1 MWPNDR
7 LINLF
12 DIELPIIQAPMAGSA
27 FSDMVV
33 AVSEA
38 GGLGSL
44 ACALLSVEQARR
56 ELETIRRK
64 TSRPINV
71 NFFCHQQPRGDP
83 ALEMNWRRRLEAYY
97 VQMGLDD
104 SAAVL
109 SSNRV
114 PFDDKMCDLV
124 LEFHP
129 EVVSF
134 HFGLPDKDLLARI
147 RRTGAKIIS
156 SATSVDE
163 ARWLEDQ
170 GCDAIVAQ
178 GYEAGGHRGMFLTQ
192 SVFTQV
198 GTMALV
204 PQVVDAVR
212 VPVIAAGGIADAR
225 GIVAAFA
232 LGAAAVQIGTAYLL
246 CPEAQISPI
255 YRQALKEAQDDE
267 TAITNV
273 FTGRP
278 ARGIVNR
285 LMREVGPMCDVAPEF
300 PLAAGAVAPLRA
312 KSEAAGSA
320 DFTPLWAGQAVR
332 LNRTLPAAEVTK
344 QLAAETLEK
353 FRFLQTR
360 ALPDVLAQAAVL
372 ATVGR

>member
-1 MWPNDR
+1 MWPDHR
-7 LINLF
+7 VLDLF
-12 DIELPIIQAPMAGSA
+12 GVQLPIIQAPMAGSV

-44 ACALLSVEQARR
+44 PCALLSMEQARK
-56 ELETIRRK
+56 ELEIIRRR

-71 NFFCHQQPRGDP
+71 NFFCHEPPRDN
-83 ALEMNWRRRLEAYY
+83 LSRQMSWRRRLDAYF
-97 VQMGLDD
+97 VELGLDNNT
-104 SAAVL
+104 SIP
-109 SSNRV
+109 SSNRA
-114 PFDDKMCDLV
+114 PFDHKMCDLV

-134 HFGLPDKDLLARI
+134 HFGLPGKNLLARAKG
-147 RRTGAKIIS
+147 TGAKILS

-170 GCDAIVAQ
+170 GCDAIIAQ
-178 GYEAGGHRGMFLTQ
+178 GYEAGGHRGVFLTQ
-192 SVFTQV
+192 EVSTQV

-212 VPVIAAGGIADAR
+212 APVIAAGGIADAR

-246 CPEAQISPI
+246 CPEAMISAV
-255 YRQALKEAQDDE
+255 YRQALRNTKDNE
-267 TAITNV
+267 TVVTNV

-278 ARGIVNR
+278 ARAIVNR
-285 LMREVGPMCDVAPEF
+285 LIREVGPMSNGVPEF
-300 PLAAGAVAPLRA
+300 PLAAAALVPLRS
-312 KSEAAGSA
+312 KSEAAGSG
-320 DFTPLWAGQAVR
+320 DFTALWSGQAAR
-332 LNRTLPAAEVTK
+332 LSRELPAAELTK

-353 FRFLQTR
+353 LKSI
-360 ALPDVLAQAAVL
+360 QARY
-372 ATVGR
+372 TS